1 MNGLLAVARLADDK
15 RLATMSI
22 FLIDCATMISMIR
35 HWLVGGA
42 IFIISCGNSD
52 GTPQGSGSGS
62 GGSPTA
68 TAGTTTCS
76 GTVAGV
82 PLFVASNTPGKGL
95 FYVATLS
102 NIVYALEETVGNV
115 VWSHSIGTG
124 GHGIISSPV
133 IDLGTRAIFVA
144 ADAGGHHQI

>member
-68 TAGTTTCS
+68 TVGTTTTTMGAGGGGVGSTGASGSATTGATGSTGPS
-76 GTVAGV
+76 GTG
-82 PLFVASNTPGKGL
+82 
-95 FYVATLS
+95 
-102 NIVYALEETVGNV
+102 
-115 VWSHSIGTG
+115 
-124 GHGIISSPV
+124 
-133 IDLGTRAIFVA
+133 
-144 ADAGGHHQI
+144 